1 MNVGERVRDAITGAK
16 PADRSARGI
25 AAVVSRMIT
34 SAQLSPGDRLPT
46 VRWLA
51 GELKVSPTTV
61 SEAWQGLT
69 DAGVITT
76 RGRLGSFVER
86 LGTPMAPRRYRSVT
100 EGSGNFALDLST
112 GTPDPDLLPDLSA
125 ALTRVSRGGAL
136 TTSYL
141 DDPVLPSLHEV
152 LIDTWPFAPE
162 AVTVVDGAMDAL
174 DRLATGLLRRGDR
187 VAVEN
192 PTFPPLLDLLEQL
205 GMDVIGVDV
214 DAEGMVPAS
223 LAIALELGPVALF
236 TQPRAHNP
244 LGVSASPT
252 RVATLAALLSPVAVT
267 IIEDDHAGDIATAP
281 LASFGVHL
289 PNRTIHIRSFS
300 KSHGPDLRL
309 AAVGGAGE
317 PISRLARRRI
327 LGAGWSS
334 RLLQAVL
341 ADLLVS
347 DATRIEIAT
356 ARDAYAARRAEMC
369 AALTQRSVRFT
380 GTDGI
385 NLWIDVA
392 DERSAQLSLA
402 SRGVGTA
409 PGKPFVVGSSTTDHL
424 RLTVG
429 LVRDHVQELAEYVA
443 SAALDRADQRG
454 TSHR

>member
-1 MNVGERVRDAITGAK
+1 MDVADRVRDAIT
-16 PADRSARGI
+16 DRSARGI

-34 SAQLSPGDRLPT
+34 AGELTPGDRLPT

-51 GELKVSPTTV
+51 RELKVSPTTV

-86 LGTPMAPRRYRSVT
+86 LGAPMAPRRYRSVT

-112 GTPDPDLLPDLSA
+112 GTPDPGLLPDLSA
-125 ALTRVSRGGAL
+125 ALARVSRGGSL

-141 DDPVLPSLHEV
+141 DDPVLPGLHEV
-152 LIDTWPFAPE
+152 LTEAWPFAPE
-162 AVTVVDGAMDAL
+162 ALTVVDGAMDAL
-174 DRLATGLLRRGDR
+174 DRLATSLLRRGDR
-187 VAVEN
+187 VAIEN
-192 PTFPPLLDLLEQL
+192 PSFPPLLDLLEQL
-205 GMDVIGVDV
+205 GMELIGVDV
-214 DAEGMVPAS
+214 DAAGIVPSS
-223 LAIALELGPVALF
+223 LAAALTRSPSVLF

-244 LGVSASPT
+244 LGVSATPE
-252 RVATLAALLSPVAVT
+252 RVAELASLLAGATTTV
-267 IIEDDHAGDIATAP
+267 IEDDHAGDIATAP
-281 LASFGVHL
+281 IASLGFHL
-289 PNRTIHIRSFS
+289 PERTILIRSFS

-317 PISRLARRRI
+317 PISRMARRRI

-341 ADLLVS
+341 ADLLTS
-347 DATRIEIAT
+347 QATVDEIAL
-356 ARDAYAARRAEMC
+356 ARSTYARRRSALCGALAERGV
-369 AALTQRSVRFT
+369 TFS

-385 NLWIDVA
+385 NLWVDVA

-409 PGKPFVVGSSTTDHL
+409 PGRPFVVGARDTDHL

-429 LVRDHVQELAEYVA
+429 LVRDHIEQL
-443 SAALDRADQRG
+443 ADQVAAAAEDHTDR
-454 TSHR
+454 SSSRR